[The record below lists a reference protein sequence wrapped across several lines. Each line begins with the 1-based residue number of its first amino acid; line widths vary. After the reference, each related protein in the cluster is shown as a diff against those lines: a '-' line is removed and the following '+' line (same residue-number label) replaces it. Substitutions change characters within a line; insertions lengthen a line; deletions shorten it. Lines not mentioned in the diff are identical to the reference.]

1 MNGDVVGATYVS
13 VAENASKRI
22 LYIDAFS
29 DMKFIKAQIKQIY
42 QLSVKIDI
50 RKIYQ

>member
-22 LYIDAFS
+22 LYINAFS
-29 DMKFIKAQIKQIY
+29 DMRLIKAHIKEI
-42 QLSVKIDI
+42 
-50 RKIYQ
+50 